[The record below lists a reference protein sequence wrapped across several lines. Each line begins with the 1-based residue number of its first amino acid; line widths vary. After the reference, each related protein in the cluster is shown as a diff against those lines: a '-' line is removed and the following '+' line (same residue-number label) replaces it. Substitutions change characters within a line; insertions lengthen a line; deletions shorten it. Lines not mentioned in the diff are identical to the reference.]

1 MKHKEELA
9 RKLYDIPA
17 EIDDQI
23 GWAKLAALGLTID
36 RLTPEQEEYLNS
48 SNA

>member
-1 MKHKEELA
+1 MENITPSTPLSAFPGVGPA
-9 RKLYDIPA
+9 RQRAL
-17 EIDDQI
+17 
-23 GWAKLAALGLTID
+23 AKLAALGLTID